1 MWESCGWVCSAPS
14 WWWLF
19 VWVVLIVLMVDQDNV
34 SCHEAPSWWWL
45 STRGRPGPSQRSLSR
60 WSSSCPCMSLV
71 TLWTKMLG
79 VLEKWCNLIRAKRV
93 VVKVTLPFLL
103 IGMFILR
110 RFYSASSNWLK
121 TESFNWKL
129 VSFFCKPI
137 CLRSFITWSAFCT
150 PSCRD
155 TSCQNQEE
163 GRCFSGSPKPPCSE
177 FPPWEHENN
186 VKHTWADDQRISHWT
201 TILLAWFCSS

>member
-19 VWVVLIVLMVDQDNV
+19 VWVVVVVLMVDQDN
-34 SCHEAPSWWWL
+34 CWCNEAPSWWWL

-60 WSSSCPCMSLV
+60 WSSSCPCKSLV
-71 TLWTKMLG
+71 TLWTKMFG
-79 VLEKWCNLIRAKRV
+79 VLEKWCDLIRAKRV

-110 RFYSASSNWLK
+110 RFYLANYKLRASK
-121 TESFNWKL
+121 HWKL
-129 VSFFCKPI
+129 VSFFASQFA
-137 CLRSFITWSAFCT
+137 SFITWSVFCT

-155 TSCQNQEE
+155 TSCQNQEG
-163 GRCFSGSPKPPCSE
+163 GRYSSGSPKPPCSE
-177 FPPWEHENN
+177 FPPWE
-186 VKHTWADDQRISHWT
+186 Q
-201 TILLAWFCSS
+201 